1 MSDPV
6 TSDPDA
12 EREVDLRSAW
22 TRITARWWLPVAGL
36 VIGAIL
42 GVIVSV
48 GGGEVFKATTL
59 LYLGQPFTTS
69 GGGQIQSIATN
80 PRTVNRIITSE
91 AALRRASAVS
101 GLTVGQLRGNVSS
114 AAIVT
119 AGQGKN
125 VSPLVEITVKAPTGR
140 QAALASNSLA
150 NSVVGVVSVYV
161 DQKIKLLN
169 EQIVSSKAELKAIDA
184 RVSAAVK
191 QQQTILADTSLSS
204 IEKLTA
210 VSISNNTIS
219 FSEQRRGTVQQELY
233 QNQQLLSLAENVE
246 VSKIVQPGVA
256 AKTTATSR
264 RNAAAIG
271 GLIGLLL
278 GALAAAIADPFL
290 QRKNARSTE

>member
-1 MSDPV
+1 M
-6 TSDPDA
+6 
-12 EREVDLRSAW
+12 
-22 TRITARWWLPVAGL
+22 
-36 VIGAIL
+36 
-42 GVIVSV
+42 
-48 GGGEVFKATTL
+48 
-59 LYLGQPFTTS
+59 
-69 GGGQIQSIATN
+69 
-80 PRTVNRIITSE
+80 
-91 AALRRASAVS
+91 
-101 GLTVGQLRGNVSS
+101 
-114 AAIVT
+114 
-119 AGQGKN
+119 
-125 VSPLVEITVKAPTGR
+125 
-140 QAALASNSLA
+140 
-150 NSVVGVVSVYV
+150 YV
-161 DQKIKLLN
+161 DQKIELLN

-191 QQQTILADTSLSS
+191 QQQAILADASLSP

-278 GALAAAIADPFL
+278 GALSAAIADPFL
-290 QRKNARSTE
+290 QRRNARSRE